1 MGLAR
6 KRPNVLI
13 LGDGARFVEPAA
25 PRLRFELVAFLL
37 IVATF
42 GAVLFKDLIVD
53 RHFTINRATIPRY
66 TRYWFSDGDGPGSG
80 TSFAVGDPHDPLRW
94 QCRLTAKFAN
104 PYCGFGMTLDPGNRG
119 VGRDLRRY
127 ETIALEFD
135 YHGPAKTLKI
145 VAKNY
150 DSRFSSPGRGDSTK
164 PNVIDFPVR
173 EGPNR
178 IKLNLG
184 DAAVEQWWIALHP
197 GLIDAGKPALDNVVA
212 IDLQTGTGA
221 PPGRYQIA
229 LREISVGGQTITPEH
244 WYLILL
250 GSWTGFAALYLV
262 YRVAHLRRDHAD
274 RQRALLAERRFLLET
289 QEATQNA
296 SRAKSRFLAH
306 ISHELRAPL
315 NAILGYA
322 QILRAGE
329 LSNQQNIA
337 ARTIQ
342 QSGEH
347 LLTLIEDILD
357 LSRIEADKLEL
368 APRPVAIRGLVR
380 AVADMVAV
388 RAKEKDLAFEWQV
401 AADVPLSVFV
411 DDKCLRQVLL
421 NLLGNAIKFT
431 TRGEVR
437 LDVALLALGEHE
449 AVVRIEVRDTGMGI
463 RPEDLDR
470 IFEPFE
476 QAQEAVNSPGGT
488 GLGLSISRRIVE
500 LMRGRLSVESEFGTG
515 SCFSIELPLAT
526 SDPEAVASPDL
537 RGVSH
542 AVMRVTRLLH

>member
-1 MGLAR
+1 MRFAR
-6 KRPNVLI
+6 YRPNALI
-13 LGDGARFVEPAA
+13 PGDGARLVEPAA
-25 PRLRFELVAFLL
+25 PRLRFELAAFLL

-53 RHFTINRATIPRY
+53 RHFAINQATIPRY

-80 TSFAVGDPHDPLRW
+80 TSSIAGDPRDPLRW

-119 VGRDLRRY
+119 AGRDFRRY
-127 ETIALEFD
+127 DTIALDLD
-135 YHGPAKTLKI
+135 YHGPAMTLKI

-150 DSRFSSPGRGDSTK
+150 DARFSNRGHGDSTK

-178 IKLNLG
+178 IRLNLG

-197 GLIDAGKPALDNVVA
+197 GLTDAGKPALDNVVA

-229 LREISVGGQTITPEH
+229 LREIAVGGQTITPEH

-250 GSWTGFAALYLV
+250 GGWTGVAALYLV
-262 YRVAHLRRDHAD
+262 YRVARLRRDHAD

-329 LSNQQNIA
+329 LSNNQNIA

-368 APRPVAIRGLVR
+368 APRPVAIRSLVR

-388 RAKEKDLAFEWQV
+388 RAREKELAFEWRV
-401 AADVPLSVFV
+401 AADVPLRLFV

-431 TRGEVR
+431 ARGEVR
-437 LDVALLALGEHE
+437 LDVALLALGKHE
-449 AVVRIEVRDTGMGI
+449 AVVRVEVRDTGTGI

-476 QAQEAVNSPGGT
+476 QAREAATSPGGT
-488 GLGLSISRRIVE
+488 GLGLSISRRIIE
-500 LMRGRLSVESEFGTG
+500 LMRGRLSVESELGVG
-515 SCFSIELPLAT
+515 SCFSIELPLAIA
-526 SDPEAVASPDL
+526 DPDAAAAPDL
-537 RGVSH
+537 RGASR
-542 AVMRVTRLLH
+542 AVTPTTRLLH